1 MDGGRAGLTVMRLL
15 LEIGKPFVEGRQVG
29 GCVLQCRGDGAGWRR
44 HTYKL
49 KAIAIIKHEVVE
61 IIADAGQQ

>member
-1 MDGGRAGLTVMRLL
+1 MDEAIE

-29 GCVLQCRGDGAGWRR
+29 GCVPQCRGDGAGGRR

-49 KAIAIIKHEVVE
+49 KALTQIAIIKHEV
-61 IIADAGQQ
+61 